1 MANFLYYV
9 EAQEKEGGAYWEFL
23 KMDDDQLYE
32 TIGLDDVRVSEI
44 ISEIQNPQLKQ
55 KMKERMYQY
64 VKHTGI
70 NRFIGSGIKD
80 LLTQEQAIDCMR
92 AQTRYYCNLIDNEE
106 TGGSRQL
113 KINDV
118 ESFISYLMSSKID
131 DNERIELIDSLITQ
145 FNKMNYPD
153 IEHINEQLI
162 HACRGNSIV
171 FDELIQKYANIITP
185 YYFKYLEIGKDPEY
199 ILRKAEQFYEDKIQ
213 IGIDPRISLGLEIEA
228 NHRIGHGANIRN
240 QKGYEYYREHDEA
253 TVSLGTEIVCP
264 PIHDKPEELSKICAL
279 LETMAEEGFYYDEKS
294 GNAAGQINIGLD
306 YLNSAKAVMNFYE
319 IFGNCE
325 ELLFHICNVKGQLIR
340 QQIYRNSRFKPIS
353 EIIGTRVVDEDISRI
368 DLLKLLYPPFNPRE
382 NDKVIPGLTYKKNT
396 VGVRDLF
403 SSKARLEIRIPN
415 GSTDYHVWIDNMRL
429 FGKIVEVSRKLAE
442 IQEKDDITPEEEH
455 LLWLKE
461 SLSDPNSSLEDKLY
475 DLMDLLFEDD
485 EIKNIYVDRFYTLE
499 EKIKETRTQKYE
511 YPRVV
516 KHLYDE
522 KSFGTVDFQ
531 QQYRS
536 LIEKGRVISFDP
548 ETGIY
553 REDGEEEKI

>member
-1 MANFLYYV
+1 MAHYLYYV

-55 KMKERMYQY
+55 KMKERLYQY

-70 NRFIGSGIKD
+70 SHFIGSGREGFY
-80 LLTQEQAIDCMR
+80 TQEQVRDCIR
-92 AQTRYYCNLIDNEE
+92 AQASNLCNDIANEE
-106 TGGSRQL
+106 VGGSRAL
-113 KINDV
+113 KINGIGA
-118 ESFISYLMSSKID
+118 FISYLLSSKID
-131 DNERIELIDSLITQ
+131 DNEKIELIDSLITQ
-145 FNKMNYPD
+145 INKMNYPD
-153 IEHINEQLI
+153 IENINARLI
-162 HACRGNSIV
+162 NVCRSNSIV
-171 FDELIQKYANIITP
+171 FDELLQKYANKITP
-185 YYFKYLEIGKDPEY
+185 FYLKYIEIGKDPEY

-228 NHRIGHGANIRN
+228 NHHIGHGVNIRK
-240 QKGYEYYREHDEA
+240 QKGYGPYRETSEA
-253 TVSLGTEIVCP
+253 TVPLGTEIVCP

-306 YLNSAKAVMNFYE
+306 YLNSAKAVKNFYE

-325 ELLFHICNVKGQLIR
+325 ELLFHICNVKGQLTR
-340 QQIYRNSRFKPIS
+340 QKIYGNSRFKPIS
-353 EIIGTRVVDEDISRI
+353 EIIGTRVLDEDISRI
-368 DLLKLLYPPFNPRE
+368 ELLKLLYPPFNPRE

-403 SSKARLEIRIPN
+403 SSKARLEIKIPN

-429 FGKIVEVSRKLAE
+429 FGKIVEVSRRLAE

-461 SLSDPNSSLEDKLY
+461 NLSDPNSSLEDKLY
-475 DLMDLLFEDD
+475 DLMDLLFEND
-485 EIKNIYVDRFYTLE
+485 EIKNIYVERFYTLE

-516 KHLYDE
+516 KHPYDE
-522 KSFGTVDFQ
+522 KSFGIVDFQ

-536 LIEKGRVISFDP
+536 LIEKGQVISFDP

-553 REDGEEEKI
+553 REDGKEERI